1 LKQPKK
7 LKRLR
12 RKLAKE
18 NVINHQAVVVAVVF
32 LVVVIA
38 IVIAIVIVVAVA
50 VVVVLSRCWEKIK
63 SHKSN
68 KSYETKVTPATATK
82 RRSLTFPPILSS
94 PSSPIEKPLHPLE
107 ENTYG
112 NTLLAIGFKYARI
125 HNNYIIHNEQRQLN
139 AYLRL
144 HLNRLFHYSTYVFI
158 SLKLLMILE
167 FQEIPF
173 LL

>member
-32 LVVVIA
+32 LVVVVIA
-38 IVIAIVIVVAVA
+38 IVIAIVIVVAVAVA

-68 KSYETKVTPATATK
+68 KSYETKVTPATARK
-82 RRSLTFPPILSS
+82 GARSLFPL
-94 PSSPIEKPLHPLE
+94 
-107 ENTYG
+107 
-112 NTLLAIGFKYARI
+112 F
-125 HNNYIIHNEQRQLN
+125 
-139 AYLRL
+139 YLPRL
-144 HLNRLFHYSTYVFI
+144 HLLKNRYTL
-158 SLKLLMILE
+158 
-167 FQEIPF
+167 
-173 LL
+173 